1 MLPNVAVYDF
11 AHCHNTCMTVG
22 IPNPWRLPSHFSF
35 TFYSML
41 RTLFYFHSLIVR
53 LFCPRLLPLWL
64 PPLPPSW
71 RPRWRVSTAASV
83 IARYC
88 YGRRQAI
95 YGQSVW
101 RGIQYLMSEK
111 KKKKNNYF
119 LITWCYRTPFF
130 YNKLKIKFE
139 IIS

>member
-53 LFCPRLLPLWL
+53 LFALGSFPSDSLPSHPRGGHDGVWVQLR
-64 PPLPPSW
+64 PSSLGTATDDA
-71 RPRWRVSTAASV
+71 RQFMGRVSGEEFNTW
-83 IARYC
+83 C
-88 YGRRQAI
+88 
-95 YGQSVW
+95 
-101 RGIQYLMSEK
+101 LK
-111 KKKKNNYF
+111 KKKKKQLLFNDLMLSYSVF
-119 LITWCYRTPFF
+119 L
-130 YNKLKIKFE
+130 
-139 IIS
+139 